1 MLEYM
6 HVKNLALIKDC
17 EIQFSE
23 GLNILTGETGAG
35 KSVLLGAVGLALG
48 GKADK
53 DIIRR
58 GESEASV
65 ELVFSVS
72 PSVKAKL
79 KELDLQD
86 EDSSVFIYRK
96 ITENKTIFK
105 INGEAVPA
113 RLVKELS
120 GTLLDIHGQSE
131 HQSLLSTLKQRDM
144 LDAFGGDELKS
155 LLWETAEK
163 ASSCNALKKSLDECL
178 LKGEGRERKISLLKY
193 EIDEITNANL
203 SIGEDDIL
211 EGEYKRMQS
220 SEKLLEYTN
229 EAMEYVSGTSEED
242 AGSLVSRAIALM
254 KKALSIDESAGE
266 LLENLTAAEAMLG
279 DFSLAASRYT
289 EGLEFSEEDFNK
301 TEERLDL
308 INGLKLKFGQSI
320 PDILKYCDERTK
332 ELKELEELDET
343 IEQLK
348 SEISACG
355 LEYKKA
361 AEKLTGA
368 RKNAGEKLKGL
379 LSKELL
385 NLNFLDARVDIS
397 FDTDTDLISAKGQD
411 SIEFMISV
419 NPGEPIKPMRNV
431 ASGGEL
437 SRIMLALKTILAS
450 QDEVDSLIFDEI
462 DAGISGKTA
471 WEVSGRLSRLAGRH
485 QVIAIT
491 HLPQIAAASD
501 AHFLIEKSV
510 NDGVTSTNIF
520 RLSKDGEI
528 KELARLLGADS
539 LNEAALSNARDLK
552 NKAKERKTLD
562 E

>member
-1 MLEYM
+1 M
-6 HVKNLALIKDC
+6 
-17 EIQFSE
+17 
-23 GLNILTGETGAG
+23 
-35 KSVLLGAVGLALG
+35 
-48 GKADK
+48 
-53 DIIRR
+53 
-58 GESEASV
+58 
-65 ELVFSVS
+65 
-72 PSVKAKL
+72 
-79 KELDLQD
+79 DLQD

-144 LDAFGGDELKS
+144 LDAFGGDAVRK
-155 LLWETAEK
+155 LLDETSKK
-163 ASSCNALKKSLDECL
+163 ASSYNALKKNLDESL

-203 SIGEDDIL
+203 TVGEDDTL
-211 EGEYKRMQS
+211 EEEYKRMQS

-229 EAMEYVSGTSEED
+229 EAIEYVSGGSD
-242 AGSLVSRAIALM
+242 GDVGSLVSRAIALM
-254 KKALSIDESAGE
+254 KKAAGIDEGAAE

-279 DFSLAASRYT
+279 DFSLAASKYT

-320 PDILKYCDERTK
+320 PDILKYCEDRTF
-332 ELKELEELDET
+332 ELEELEKLDET
-343 IEQLK
+343 IEKLK
-348 SEISACG
+348 SDISACEI
-355 LEYKKA
+355 EYKKA
-361 AEKLTGA
+361 AGNLTKE
-368 RKNAGEKLKGL
+368 RKKTAEKLKGL

-385 NLNFLDARVDIS
+385 NLNFLDARTDIS

-471 WEVSGRLSRLAGRH
+471 WEVSGRLSRLAGKH

-528 KELARLLGADS
+528 KELARLLGADD

-552 NKAKERKTLD
+552 NKAKERKTAD